1 MMKNLL
7 RLLAL
12 AILAAASF
20 GETVASSAEPSG
32 SEAIRIRVGKLID
45 GLGGT
50 IEGATLVIEG
60 SKIKRIER
68 TAGTNADY
76 DLAALTVLP
85 GLIDTHIHLDSHFGP
100 DGRVAGRELPPVE
113 RVLYAAENMHRMLLA
128 GFTTVQGL
136 ASQQTDSPVDYD
148 LREAI
153 ARGQLPGPRLLVSV
167 GYINEHSGPPNEI
180 RRKVRELAAQGADVI
195 KLFASKS
202 IREEGAQTMTD
213 EQIRAACEEAK
224 ALGKRTWVHAHSGPA
239 VRAAVLAGCT
249 AIAHGSAVTDAELA
263 LMAERG
269 VFFEPEIALVS
280 FNYLENK
287 DRFLGTGNYTELAF
301 KITETSIAMKLE
313 MFKRALRQPG
323 LKIAF
328 GTDTTAGAHGRSA
341 EEIIY
346 RVQTAGQ
353 PAMDAIVQA
362 TAVAAESLGL
372 AGLTGVLVEGREADL
387 IAVDGDPLTDITALS
402 RVLFVMKAGKIHKN
416 VARSDAANVAAS
428 IRLRK

>member
-1 MMKNLL
+1 MKYPAIKPRLRMVLL
-7 RLLAL
+7 LIAAL
-12 AILAAASF
+12 VL
-20 GETVASSAEPSG
+20 SG
-32 SEAIRIRVGKLID
+32 PGAFAAIRIRTGRVLD
-45 GLGGT
+45 GRGGV
-50 IEGATLVIEG
+50 IEGATLVVEG
-60 SKIKRIER
+60 SRILRIEHG
-68 TAGTNADY
+68 AGAPADY

-85 GLIDTHIHLDSHFGP
+85 GLIDTHVHLDSHFGP
-100 DGRVAGRELPPVE
+100 DGRVAGREQPLAE
-113 RVLYAAENMHRMLLA
+113 RALYGAENMHRMLMA

-136 ASQQTDSPVDYD
+136 ASNQTGSPVDTD
-148 LREAI
+148 LRDAI
-153 ARGQLPGPRLLVSV
+153 ARGQLAGPRLLVAV
-167 GYINEHSGPPNEI
+167 GYINEHSGPPDEI
-180 RRKVRELAAQGADVI
+180 RRRVRELVAQGADVI

-239 VRAAVLAGCT
+239 VRAAVLAGGT

-287 DRFLGTGNYTELAF
+287 HRFLGTGNYTELAF
-301 KITETSIAMKLE
+301 KITEASILMKLE

-353 PAMDAIVQA
+353 PAMDAIMQA
-362 TAVAAESLGL
+362 TSVAAESLGL
-372 AGLTGVLVEGREADL
+372 AGQTGTLAEGMEADL
-387 IAVDGDPLTDITALS
+387 IAVDGDPLADITALS

-416 VARSDAANVAAS
+416 VAKSDTANVAAS
-428 IRLRK
+428 TRLSR